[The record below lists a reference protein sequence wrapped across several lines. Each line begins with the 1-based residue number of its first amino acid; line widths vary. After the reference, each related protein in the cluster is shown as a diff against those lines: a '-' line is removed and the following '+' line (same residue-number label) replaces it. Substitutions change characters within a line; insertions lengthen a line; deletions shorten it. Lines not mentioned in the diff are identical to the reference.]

1 MFCKWN
7 QWPIYVP
14 DETFTTFTTKCKFT
28 HSFAH
33 WYCTVNPTFTHYTC
47 MCIVCA
53 CTQDIENCT
62 YNTIKCTLFCKLSHW
77 KVNCMFTCCFTQDVY
92 GVGGD
97 LSQTNKLV
105 LSYLSY
111 LGCGIS
117 LLGLILTLVTYF
129 SFRYLVVPSLGF

>member
-1 MFCKWN
+1 MKRLRFLLQSVNLHTVLHIDIVQLILRLHIIHACVL
-7 QWPIYVP
+7 YVHVH
-14 DETFTTFTTKCKFT
+14 K
-28 HSFAH
+28 
-33 WYCTVNPTFTHYTC
+33 
-47 MCIVCA
+47 
-53 CTQDIENCT
+53 T

-129 SFRYLVVPSLGF
+129 SFRYLVVQSLGF